1 MTAAAYG
8 DALAPYYD
16 QMYDP
21 DGRDGRDAAAFV
33 AGLLPPGGGSV
44 LELGVG
50 TGRIALPLAA
60 LGAAVTGV
68 DVSPRM
74 LAELA
79 ARDPTG
85 TVRAVRGDMTD
96 YADDRAYDVVLIA
109 CNTLFMLPDPDLQ
122 LACLA
127 AAGRRLA
134 PGGRLVVEVYSPLP
148 FVRGPAELVQV
159 RHLAPDRVMVDTV
172 RCDPQAQILLEIHV
186 LLGGGPPLTVPEV
199 SRFAWPAELD
209 RMAELA
215 GLRRSVRTGGW
226 CGEQFLAD
234 SLRHVSVYSRGGS
247 QHSSGVSG
255 KCSEILPD

>member
-21 DGRDGRDAAAFV
+21 GGHDGRDAAAFV
-33 AGLLPPGGGSV
+33 AALLPPGGGRV

-60 LGAAVTGV
+60 TGAAVTGV
-68 DVSPRM
+68 DASARM
-74 LAELA
+74 LATLA
-79 ARDPTG
+79 GRDPDDG
-85 TVRAVRGDMTD
+85 VRRVEADMAT
-96 YADDRAYDVVLIA
+96 YADDETYDVVLIA
-109 CNTLFMLPDPDLQ
+109 CNTLFMLTDADLQ
-122 LACLA
+122 LGCLA

-148 FVRGPAELVQV
+148 FVRERAEFVQV

-172 RCDPQAQILLEIHV
+172 RCDPHAQLLLEIHV
-186 LLGGGPPLTVPEV
+186 LLGAGPPLTVPEV

-215 GLRRSVRTGGW
+215 GMRLTARTGGW
-226 CGEQFLAD
+226 RGEEFGGLSA
-234 SLRHVSVYSRGGS
+234 RHVSVYSRAAGGNP
-247 QHSSGVSG
+247 SGIPG
-255 KCSEILPD
+255 TLAEK

>member
-21 DGRDGRDAAAFV
+21 GGQDGRDAAAFV
-33 AGLLPPGGGSV
+33 AALLPAGGRV

-50 TGRIALPLAA
+50 TGRIALPLAGA
-60 LGAAVTGV
+60 GAAVTGV
-68 DVSPRM
+68 DASDRM
-74 LAELA
+74 LAALA
-79 ARDPTG
+79 ARDPAG
-85 TVRAVRGDMTD
+85 RVRRVRADMAA
-96 YADDRAYDVVLIA
+96 YADTEAYDVVLIA
-109 CNTLFMLPDPDLQ
+109 CNTLFMLTDPDRQ
-122 LACLA
+122 VACLA
-127 AAGRRLA
+127 AARRRLA

-172 RCDPQAQILLEIHV
+172 RCDPHAQLLLEVHV
-186 LLGGGPPLTVPEV
+186 LLGAGAPLTVPEV

-215 GLRRSVRTGGW
+215 GLALSARTGGW
-226 CGEQFLAD
+226 RGEEFGAD
-234 SLRHVSVYSRGGS
+234 SPRHVSVYSTNG
-247 QHSSGVSG
+247 SSG
-255 KCSEILPD
+255 I